1 MLPSAIYQ
9 PSPTP
14 QHLPPPKRP
23 YSPTLYSIHHI
34 SIIHTRPSHRRC
46 IHKPARHHPPGR
58 RIPPPNR
65 RRRLPLDPEIT
76 RRLPVLRIPLQHPKP
91 QVSRIQHIGHLLPR
105 REIHHRP
112 LHRRE
117 PVAMGVRVP
126 AAGERGQVA
135 LVRVREDGEE
145 GVEER
150 DGGAEG
156 VVGERGRPEG
166 RDEVRGVPA
175 GRDAVL
181 QHVCGGGVGGG
192 EVARVAGEGG
202 VADEGADAGG
212 FGGVGGVGGGDA
224 GVVGFEKAVEVGG
237 LAVLGGGEGG

>member
-1 MLPSAIYQ
+1 
-9 PSPTP
+9 
-14 QHLPPPKRP
+14 
-23 YSPTLYSIHHI
+23 
-34 SIIHTRPSHRRC
+34 
-46 IHKPARHHPPGR
+46 
-58 RIPPPNR
+58 
-65 RRRLPLDPEIT
+65 
-76 RRLPVLRIPLQHPKP
+76 
-91 QVSRIQHIGHLLPR
+91 
-105 REIHHRP
+105 
-112 LHRRE
+112 
-117 PVAMGVRVP
+117 MGVRVP

-145 GVEER
+145 RVEER

-181 QHVCGGGVGGG
+181 QHVGCGRVGGG

-202 VADEGADAGG
+202 VADEGADSGG

-224 GVVGFEKAVEVGG
+224 GVVGFEEVVEVGG
-237 LAVLGGGEGG
+237 LAVLGGGERC